1 MPQKT
6 SCLGQP
12 LTEEKVETH
21 EEVLNQ
27 DIVHTGKGYNHKI
40 DISEENKI
48 VFQYRRTLSFQIQI
62 EKCEIPYRCFP
73 SPQMVT

>member
-6 SCLGQP
+6 SCLVQL

-21 EEVLNQ
+21 QEVLKQ

-40 DISEENKI
+40 DISEENNI
-48 VFQYRRTLSFQIQI
+48 VFRYRRTLSSQIQI
-62 EKCEIPYRCFP
+62 EKCEIPYRYFP
-73 SPQMVT
+73 SPQMVA